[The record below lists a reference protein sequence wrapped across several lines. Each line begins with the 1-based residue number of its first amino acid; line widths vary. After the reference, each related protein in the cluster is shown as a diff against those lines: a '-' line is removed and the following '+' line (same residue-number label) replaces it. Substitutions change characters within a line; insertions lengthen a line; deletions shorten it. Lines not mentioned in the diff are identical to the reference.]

1 MLIITSTLAN
11 IELPVQNFH
20 NQIFTKGQFFVFEY
34 CGIKFRVTVADLDVV
49 DLNVLKKGEV
59 DARHEKTSDAVRG
72 ILMRETN
79 VEFTKVEGSFV
90 NLKTSKKK
98 A

>member
-1 MLIITSTLAN
+1 M
-11 IELPVQNFH
+11 
-20 NQIFTKGQFFVFEY
+20 FTRGQFFVFEY
-34 CGIKFRVTVADLDVV
+34 CGVKFRATVTDLDVV

-59 DARHEKTSDAVRG
+59 DPRQEKKPVSATRG

-79 VEFTKVEGSFV
+79 IEFAKSEGSFV
-90 NLKTSKKK
+90 NLKASKKK

>member
-1 MLIITSTLAN
+1 M
-11 IELPVQNFH
+11 
-20 NQIFTKGQFFVFEY
+20 FEY
-34 CGIKFRVTVADLDVV
+34 CGVKFRATVNDLDVV

-59 DARHEKTSDAVRG
+59 NARQETQSDAVRG

-79 VEFTKVEGSFV
+79 IEFQKVEGSFL
-90 NLKTSKKK
+90 NLKQSKKK

>member
-1 MLIITSTLAN
+1 
-11 IELPVQNFH
+11 
-20 NQIFTKGQFFVFEY
+20 
-34 CGIKFRVTVADLDVV
+34 LDVV

-59 DARHEKTSDAVRG
+59 DARREIQSNAFRG

-79 VEFTKVEGSFV
+79 IEFSKLEGSFV
-90 NLKTSKKK
+90 NLKVSRKK

>member
-1 MLIITSTLAN
+1 
-11 IELPVQNFH
+11 
-20 NQIFTKGQFFVFEY
+20 VFEY
-34 CGIKFRVTVADLDVV
+34 CGVKFRATVDDLDVV

-59 DARHEKTSDAVRG
+59 DAHKERPSNAVRG

-79 VEFTKVEGSFV
+79 IEFQKVEGSFL
-90 NLKTSKKK
+90 NLKQSKKK

>member
-1 MLIITSTLAN
+1 MT
-11 IELPVQNFH
+11 
-20 NQIFTKGQFFVFEY
+20 
-34 CGIKFRVTVADLDVV
+34 VTDLDVV

-59 DARHEKTSDAVRG
+59 DARREKQTDAVRG

-79 VEFTKVEGSFV
+79 IEFSKTEGSFV
-90 NLKTSKKK
+90 NLKVSKKK

>member
-1 MLIITSTLAN
+1 M
-11 IELPVQNFH
+11 
-20 NQIFTKGQFFVFEY
+20 
-34 CGIKFRVTVADLDVV
+34 V

-59 DARHEKTSDAVRG
+59 DPRRESTQSDAVRG

-79 VEFTKVEGSFV
+79 IEFSKVEGSFV
-90 NLKTSKKK
+90 NLKVSKKK

>member
-1 MLIITSTLAN
+1 MT
-11 IELPVQNFH
+11 
-20 NQIFTKGQFFVFEY
+20 
-34 CGIKFRVTVADLDVV
+34 VTDLDVV

-59 DARHEKTSDAVRG
+59 DARREKQTDAVRG

-79 VEFTKVEGSFV
+79 IEFSKVEGSFV
-90 NLKTSKKK
+90 NLKVSKKK